1 MIAHITGTIMQIKEH
16 AIVLNVSNIGFE
28 IVVASVR
35 NFVLHAQTSL
45 FIVFYWNQENGPQL
59 FGFLQESE
67 KTVFNL
73 VISCSGCGPKI
84 GLSVVDQMSLGQFV
98 LAIEK
103 SDIGALSSVSG
114 IGKKKAEQ
122 IILSLKDK
130 VIAIEEYDIISQ
142 ATPAIAHIKKID
154 DVLTSLGYTRQ
165 EIIMALE
172 FLKKQDFF
180 DKESFD
186 FLLRKALGHL
196 SKK

>member
-1 MIAHITGTIMQIKEH
+1 MIAYVTGTIISVKEYSV
-16 AIVLNVSNIGFE
+16 VLNVNNIGFE
-28 IVVASVR
+28 IVVASLR
-35 NFVLHAQTSL
+35 NFVFNQQVSF
-45 FIVFYWNQENGPQL
+45 FIVFYWNQETGPQL

-73 VISCSGCGPKI
+73 VTSCSGCGPKI
-84 GLSVVDQMSLGQFV
+84 ALSVVGHMSLGQFV
-98 LAIEK
+98 VAIEK
-103 SDIGALSSVSG
+103 SDTAALSSVNG

-130 VIAIEEYDIISQ
+130 VSAIEEYDSISQ
-142 ATPAIAHIKKID
+142 ATPPMAHIKKID
-154 DVLTSLGYTRQ
+154 DVLTSLGYARQ
-165 EIIMALE
+165 EIIAALE

>member
-1 MIAHITGTIMQIKEH
+1 MIAHLTGTVISIKDH
-16 AIVLNVSNIGFE
+16 SIILNLDSIGFE
-28 IVVASVR
+28 VVVASTR
-35 NFVLHAQTSL
+35 HFVLHTQISL
-45 FIVFYWNQENGPQL
+45 SIQFYWNQDNGPQL

-67 KTVFNL
+67 KTLFNL

-84 GLSVVDQMSLGQFV
+84 GLSVVDQMGLGQFV

-103 SDIGALSSVSG
+103 SDIAALSSISG

-130 VIAIEEYDIISQ
+130 VADIEEYDILAQ
-142 ATPAIAHIKKID
+142 ASPAMAHIKKID
-154 DVLTSLGYTRQ
+154 DVLTSLGYARQ
-165 EIIMALE
+165 EIVMALE

-186 FLLRKALGHL
+186 FLLRKALAHL